1 MKKNGRERWRRRRER
16 YCDDC
21 SARRR
26 ETISVQRVPIVSV
39 EKLTPLKFYREYV
52 ALSRPVII
60 DNLVDWPAMRNWQS
74 DSYLEEACS
83 NVRCTVNYTPDGRAD
98 AIRDDGTFMLPEEK
112 VVSFGEFWRQLG
124 AAGEGMAVP
133 YLSAQN
139 DSLRGE
145 FQNSL
150 MRTWTPTLNLRERLS
165 AKRQRPRTFGL
176 EMDDLSQAFTRILL
190 KTCTPWFVARNRSCS
205 CPPSDA
211 AFLEEKEYPNSC
223 FREGSIVSAEGKTAW
238 LSEESL
244 HSDDISPVRVVVKPG
259 QTLYLPALWHHK
271 VSQRGIT
278 IAINFWY
285 NMAFGPQF
293 CLYNLARAAAG
304 LRCY

>member
-1 MKKNGRERWRRRRER
+1 MEEKERAVLRRLLRTQTRD
-16 YCDDC
+16 YL
-21 SARRR
+21 
-26 ETISVQRVPIVSV
+26 SVQRVPIVSV

-150 MRTWTPTLNLRERLS
+150 MRDVDSDIEFAREAFGEAAEAANLWIGDGRSVSSLHKDPFENMYTVVRGEKS
-165 AKRQRPRTFGL
+165 F
-176 EMDDLSQAFTRILL
+176 LL
-190 KTCTPWFVARNRSCS
+190 V
-205 CPPSDA
+205 PPSDA